1 MKQKTDKLLL
11 AAMEKLE
18 KLRRQ
23 ECFDP
28 ASPDSKPTP
37 SQEQVIKDSPTN
49 HIQII
54 RAGNQCLAKGTL
66 VMTPT
71 GPIAIEDIKIGDTVY
86 SEHGEPIKV
95 LKTFDNGP
103 RKVKQLVN
111 YGKTWATATDDHV
124 WLTHDYSK
132 KSHSDKGTLS
142 QQTTASV
149 GEFQKVARK
158 FVSAPLG
165 AAKESAA
172 YAIGALL
179 GDGCSRQKGR
189 QVWISSADEK
199 IPNKVAHLLGDVE
212 VKKNSDHNY
221 NWTLKCDKD
230 SWHPLYVSWCA
241 GKYAHEKTVDL
252 DVIKSWDRQ
261 STVEFIAGLFDT
273 EGSLSGNE
281 KAKTI
286 NWNIS
291 MQAKPVIDAIEYLL
305 LALWQVPCTR
315 AIDDRAKYKNG
326 PVHQVKVTNPHD
338 INRIMLEL
346 QPHIVSEQKHW
357 KPIYSVYGQR
367 SFSDRVTLRPTGGET
382 VPTYDIHVDSP
393 TNLYLLANG
402 LVTHNSGKSQTC
414 ARIVTWFMTETHPH
428 WNRPP
433 TWGTE
438 PLLALVAGRTGRQI
452 EESLLPKIRSYLE
465 PGTYKE
471 VRIGNI
477 IQRLELTNGN
487 RIVFQS
493 LENPS
498 MARERIQSYVAH
510 FVWLDELP
518 PTVDILNELLI
529 RIQARNGHFL
539 ASFTPLVRNAQVQKF
554 VDGLTEPLAKTYR
567 FRMLDNPLYSDPQR
581 QAEILSSLSHLPE
594 HVRNSRLYGDWMSDD
609 NAVFYFDYKT
619 MVELPTGYSPLW
631 RHVESV
637 DPAIKSA
644 LGYTLWAEDP
654 SSGVWYCIRAEY
666 IKGVYVPTELVSTVA
681 KLSVGVNIVR
691 RVSDPHESWYIHTAA
706 SMGISYTGVYK
717 KNDRKAELIKG
728 FQEALGSQLRIAP
741 TAELLIE
748 EITSARWSDT
758 RDGKIASGSDYHLL
772 DSSQYFQDVKPKKET
787 APQVGLPWQ
796 AALYQAH
803 TERKK
808 NEAAKQMK
816 LLQKAIQR
824 RGRNYVRRF
833 S

>member
-54 RAGNQCLAKGTL
+54 RAGNQCLAKGTM

-71 GPIAIEDIKIGDTVY
+71 GPVAIENIKVGDTVY

-95 LKTFDNGP
+95 LKTFDNGIKSTGYFKYKKQEVVRCTSDHRFLVRVGS
-103 RKVKQLVN
+103 RKSAGTIEASPTN
-111 YGKTWATATDDHV
+111 W
-124 WLTHDYSK
+124 
-132 KSHSDKGTLS
+132 KSHYKIVKKQVVT
-142 QQTTASV
+142 
-149 GEFQKVARK
+149 
-158 FVSAPLG
+158 PLG
-165 AAKESAA
+165 NVSFPEA
-172 YAIGALL
+172 YALGALL
-179 GDGCSRQKGR
+179 GDGCSRAAGKKII
-189 QVWISSADEK
+189 ISGQCEAVIQEVAKSLNTTFKRVAEK
-199 IPNKVAHLLGDVE
+199 
-212 VKKNSDHNY
+212 HNY
-221 NWTLKCDKD
+221 DWSLGIESFTHYDT
-230 SWHPLYVSWCA
+230 WCKA
-241 GKYAHEKTVDL
+241 RYAHEKIVDIQVL
-252 DVIKSWDRQ
+252 KQWDRQ
-261 STVEFIAGLFDT
+261 SLLAFVAGLIDT
-273 EGSLSGNE
+273 DGTLF
-281 KAKTI
+281 KTSTGRLCFGL
-286 NWNIS
+286 S
-291 MQAKPVIDAIEYLL
+291 MQARSVIDAFVWACQ
-305 LALWQVPCTR
+305 ALWQVKLPIHTTH
-315 AIDDRAKYKNG
+315 RAKYKNG
-326 PVHQVKVTNPHD
+326 PMHDARTTKYEEIKYIFSELNSYIKSTQKQWKEDYSDLTTGAASCKLDAIRPVWIYDKVEVN
-338 INRIMLEL
+338 
-346 QPHIVSEQKHW
+346 
-357 KPIYSVYGQR
+357 
-367 SFSDRVTLRPTGGET
+367 
-382 VPTYDIHVDSP
+382 TYDIHVDSP

-465 PGTYKE
+465 PGTFKE

-567 FRMLDNPLYSDPQR
+567 FRMLDNPLYSDPKR
-581 QAEILSSLSHLPE
+581 QEEILSSLGHLPE

-619 MVELPTGYSPLW
+619 MVELPVGYSPLW

-654 SSGVWYCIRAEY
+654 ASGVWYCIKAEY
-666 IKGVYVPTELVSTVA
+666 VKGVYVPTELVNTVA
-681 KLSVGVNIVR
+681 KLSANVNIVR
-691 RVSDPHESWYIHTAA
+691 RISDPHESWYIHTAA
-706 SMGISYTGVYK
+706 SMGISYSTVYD
-717 KNDRKAELIKG
+717 KNSRKAELIKN

-748 EITSARWSDT
+748 EITAARWSDT

-808 NEAAKQMK
+808 NEAVKEMK
-816 LLQKAIQR
+816 LMQRAIQR